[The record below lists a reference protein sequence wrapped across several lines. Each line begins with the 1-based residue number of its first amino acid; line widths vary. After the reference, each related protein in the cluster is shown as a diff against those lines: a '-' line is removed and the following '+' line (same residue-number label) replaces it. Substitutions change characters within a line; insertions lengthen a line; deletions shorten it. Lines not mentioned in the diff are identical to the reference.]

1 MDLAS
6 LTTEKRNEKTMHLD
20 EMTPDEIL
28 TVMNEEDARVVS
40 AVKAALPQI
49 SKTIAHT
56 AASLRQGGRILYI
69 GAGTS
74 GRLGVLDAVE
84 CPPTFGV
91 SDNTVVGIM
100 AGGSAAFVK
109 AKEGAEDDPQ
119 LGRADLIAAGLTK
132 ADTVIGLTASGR
144 TPYVMG
150 ALQYANSVGCATAAI
165 SCNENAEVFSAA
177 DIPIELMT
185 GPEILAGSTRLK
197 AGTAEKMVLNMIST
211 ISMIEVGKVYGNLMV
226 DMRQTNEKLACRAE
240 NIVMQVTGCSRETAR
255 HELAAAGGETKLAIT
270 RMLLGKD
277 LDTARTRLALAHGKV
292 RDALK
297 IADASD
303 GAEVVQKA
311 ISKQ

>member
-1 MDLAS
+1 MDLNA

-20 EMTPDEIL
+20 EMTPDDIL

-49 SKTIAHT
+49 RKTIRHT
-56 AASLRQGGRILYI
+56 AESLKQGGRILYI

-91 SDNTVVGIM
+91 DDNTVVGII
-100 AGGSAAFVK
+100 AGGSPAFVK
-109 AKEGAEDDPQ
+109 AVEGAEDNPQ
-119 LGRADLIAAGLTK
+119 LGRSDLIAAGLTK

-150 ALQYANSVGCATAAI
+150 ALEYANSVGCATAAI
-165 SCNENAEVFSAA
+165 SCNENAEVFSVAE
-177 DIPIELMT
+177 IPIELMT

-226 DMRQTNEKLACRAE
+226 DVRQTNEKLACRAE
-240 NIVMQVTGCSRETAR
+240 NIVMQATGCSRETAR